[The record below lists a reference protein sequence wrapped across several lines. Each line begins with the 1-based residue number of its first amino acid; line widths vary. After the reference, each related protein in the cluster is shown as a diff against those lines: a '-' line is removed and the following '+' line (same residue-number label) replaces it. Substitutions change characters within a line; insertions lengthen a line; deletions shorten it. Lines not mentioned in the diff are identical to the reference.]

1 MVFGVA
7 QCLVPNGVFIL
18 NVSNVKGRA
27 PRLEEDTALI
37 CREAGLVEETTFKLA
52 WRSLWEPSTSTAMA
66 VSVGTQHLDGT
77 DGHQVFIDGIRYR
90 YEPVVIWRKKPKSAA
105 KRT

>member
-37 CREAGLVEETTFKLA
+37 CREAGLVEESTFKL
-52 WRSLWEPSTSTAMA
+52 AMA
-66 VSVGTQHLDGT
+66 VSVGTQHLGVT
-77 DGHQVFIDGIRYR
+77 DGHQVFIDGRQYR
-90 YEPVVIWRKKPKSAA
+90 YEPVVVWRKKPTSAP